1 VRTLILGGAGM
12 LGRAVLR
19 AARGRGWP
27 TLALGREQADVLD
40 EARLVFWVEEF
51 RPELVVN
58 CAAYTRVDDCESQ
71 PERAM
76 AVNGEAVGAV
86 ARAAG
91 RCGARLLQV
100 STDYVFGGGPGGSA
114 GAGGQAG
121 EGRAGAT
128 LTGSGELPR
137 AYREDDPPRPLSVYG
152 RSKLLGEERALA
164 CGNSLVVR
172 TSWLFG
178 EGGPNFVATIVGQIE
193 RGTRPLR
200 VVADQVGAP
209 TYAPFLARALL
220 DLGPLAATGIVHYRN
235 REPVSWYSFAAVIA
249 RRWPAAG
256 GPVEVLPVS
265 TAEFPRPAPRPAWS
279 VLAVERCE
287 ALLGRPVESWE
298 PGLAEYLSRL
308 AESRGGRSR

>member
-1 VRTLILGGAGM
+1 MRTLILGGTGM

-19 AARGRGWP
+19 AARARGWP
-27 TLALGREQADVLD
+27 ALALGRDQADVLD
-40 EARLVFWVEEF
+40 EARLCFWVEEF

-58 CAAYTRVDDCESQ
+58 CAAYTRVDACESH

-91 RCGARLLQV
+91 RGGARLLQV
-100 STDYVFGGGPGGSA
+100 STDYVFDGQPRAAGGSRTGS
-114 GAGGQAG
+114 GAGGADLG
-121 EGRAGAT
+121 GG
-128 LTGSGELPR
+128 
-137 AYREDDPPRPLSVYG
+137 YREDDATGPLSVYG

-164 CGNSLVVR
+164 CGSSLVVR

-178 EGGPNFVATIVGQIE
+178 EGGPNFVATIAGQIE

-209 TYAPFLARALL
+209 TYTSFLARALL
-220 DLGPLAATGIVHYRN
+220 DLGSLAATGIVHYRN

-249 RRWPAAG
+249 RWWPAAG
-256 GPVEVLPVS
+256 GLVEVVPVS
-265 TAEFPRPAPRPAWS
+265 TVEFPRPAPRPAWS

-308 AESRGGRSR
+308 AESSGGRSR